1 MPMNILLVNT
11 NPVVSRLL
19 SLHSRRD
26 FTIDVDE
33 IKGGEPI
40 PRGRYDIVFVDEQ
53 CCHIRQIE
61 KYLQGISAAKKIVL
75 SSGSDSQIDW
85 ADGVIKKP
93 FLPSEISKALSSYID
108 SFEDDLDDLD
118 DLDAFFE
125 ESLYDSSLSVLNR
138 DEIKKIQYLLEN
150 EESQEFEELVV
161 PKKEEGI
168 KVEDGVFE
176 NKLLV
181 ALMKMKPKKIK
192 KLLQGAEVTVTI
204 KFPKEEEQ

>member
-1 MPMNILLVNT
+1 MNILLVNT

-118 DLDAFFE
+118 AFFE